1 MFEENMAEY
10 TGAKY
15 AVSCDN
21 CTNALRMCCEYY
33 KVQNVMIPARTY
45 LSVPQ
50 SILQAGGDVS
60 FDDYDWKGIYQLHPS
75 YHQECQLHQKLNLYF
90 LHAK

>member
-1 MFEENMAEY
+1 MHNAQKIVEMFEENMAEY

-33 KVQNVMIPARTY
+33 KVQNVSKMLIKDFTDEEINEY
-45 LSVPQ
+45 EKTFLS
-50 SILQAGGDVS
+50 D
-60 FDDYDWKGIYQLHPS
+60 
-75 YHQECQLHQKLNLYF
+75 
-90 LHAK
+90 